1 MLKIRLKP
9 TGRKK
14 RISYRIVVSEARSNR
29 DGKATD
35 DLGYY
40 NPHVKPEE
48 VKIDKKKLEHW
59 LSYGAKM
66 NKAVKKLIYE
76 KNQAIS

>member
-29 DGKATD
+29 DGKTTD

-40 NPHVKPEE
+40 NPHIKPEE
-48 VKIDKKKLEHW
+48 VKIDRKKLEHW
-59 LSYGAKM
+59 LSRGAQM
-66 NKAVKKLIYE
+66 TEAVGKLI
-76 KNQAIS
+76 K

>member
-14 RISYRIVVSEARSNR
+14 RISYRIVVSEAGSNR
-29 DGKATD
+29 DGKTAD

-40 NPHVKPEE
+40 NPQVKPAEI
-48 VKIDKKKLEHW
+48 KIESKKLEHW
-59 LSYGAKM
+59 LSRGAQM
-66 NKAVKKLIYE
+66 TEAVRKLI
-76 KNQAIS
+76 K

>member
-14 RISYRIVVSEARSNR
+14 RISYRIVVAEARSKR
-29 DGKATD
+29 DGKVAD

-40 NPHVKPEE
+40 NPQVKPAQI
-48 VKIDKKKLEHW
+48 KLDKKRLEHW
-59 LSYGAKM
+59 ISHGAEMTKTLR
-66 NKAVKKLIYE
+66 KLLP
-76 KNQAIS
+76 KD